1 MRGLRGSFA
10 AVALALFAAP
20 AAGQNNPIKLGVL
33 TDLAGAYADFGG
45 PGSVEAAQMAAED
58 FGGKVLGRPI
68 VVISGDHLNKPDV
81 GVGLARRWF
90 ETEGV
95 HVILDLPNS
104 GVALAVQDIGAQL
117 KKIVITSGA
126 VSMDLTGKKC
136 SPTGFHWTTDSYALS
151 RGATR
156 AVVKQGFDTWFYL
169 TVNLGGGT
177 SLEADSEAAMTPLGG
192 KVLGRVR
199 HPVNTSDFSS
209 YLLQAQS
216 SKAKVV
222 AFANGGGDTVNAIK
236 GANEFGL
243 VKAGQKLVALYF
255 NVGDVKSLGLQV
267 AQGLTFMEAFYWDMD
282 DQTRAFS
289 KRFYERRKAMPSS
302 YQAGVYSAV
311 AHYLKAVAAAGTDD
325 GPTVAAKMREL
336 PVEDFFAKRGVVRKD
351 GRMVHDMYLMEAKKP
366 AESKGE
372 WDLNKLIATVPG
384 EQAFRPMAEG
394 GCPLVGG

>member
-1 MRGLRGSFA
+1 MKGMHAALA
-10 AVALALFAAP
+10 AVAAGLLTTSAFA
-20 AAGQNNPIKLGVL
+20 QEPIKLGVL
-33 TDLAGAYADFGG
+33 TDLTGAYADFGG
-45 PGSVEAAQMAAED
+45 PGSVLAAQMAAED

-68 VVISGDHLNKPDV
+68 VVVGGDHLNKADV
-81 GVGLARRWF
+81 GAGLARRWF
-90 ETEGV
+90 EAEGV
-95 HVILDLPNS
+95 HAIFDLPNS
-104 GVALAVQDIGAQL
+104 GVALAVQDLGAQF
-117 KKIVITSGA
+117 KKIVVTSGA

-156 AVVKQGFDTWFYL
+156 AVVKQGYDTWYYI

-177 SLEADSEAAMTPLGG
+177 SLEADSEAEMTPLGG

-222 AFANGGGDTVNAIK
+222 AFANGGADTVNAIK

-243 VKAGQKLVALYF
+243 VKGGQKLVAMYF

-289 KRFYERRKAMPSS
+289 RRFYERRKAMPSS
-302 YQAGVYSAV
+302 YQAGVYSAA

-325 GPTVAAKMREL
+325 GSTVAAKMREL

-366 AESKGE
+366 DESKGE
-372 WDLNKLIATVPG
+372 WDLNKLIARIPG
-384 EQAFRPMAEG
+384 NDAFRPLADG

>member
-1 MRGLRGSFA
+1 MMRLCGALA
-10 AVALALFAAP
+10 AVLCLAAVP
-20 AAGQNNPIKLGVL
+20 AVGQEPIKLGVL
-33 TDLAGAYADFGG
+33 TDLSGAYADFGG

-68 VVISGDHLNKPDV
+68 VVLGGDHLNKPDV
-81 GVGLARRWF
+81 GIAVARRWF

-95 HVILDLPNS
+95 HAILDLPNA
-104 GVALAVQDIGAQL
+104 GVALAVQDLGAQL

-126 VSMDLTGKKC
+126 VSMDLTGKRC
-136 SPTGFHWTTDSYALS
+136 SPTGFHWTSDSYALA
-151 RGATR
+151 RGVTS
-156 AVVKQGFDTWFYL
+156 AVAKQGFDTWFYI

-222 AFANGGGDTVNAIK
+222 AFANGGADTVNAIK

-243 VKAGQKLVALYF
+243 VKGGQKLVAMYF

-282 DQTRAFS
+282 DQTRAFA
-289 KRFYERRKAMPSS
+289 KRFFERRKAMPSS
-302 YQAGVYSAV
+302 YQAGVYSAA

-325 GPTVAAKMREL
+325 SLTVAAKMREL

-351 GRMVHDMYLMEAKKP
+351 GRMVHDMYLMEAKRP
-366 AESKGE
+366 TESKGD
-372 WDLNKLIATVPG
+372 WDLNKLIATIPG
-384 EQAFRPMAEG
+384 KEAFRPMAEG
-394 GCPLVGG
+394 GCPLLGN